1 MKKLFS
7 YILLLAMVLSLF
19 AGCTQTETPD
29 LTGLDKAK
37 TYLFNLY
44 KDAGE
49 TTVAN
54 YDVVGVVVVQG
65 YGTYTVEWSADSD
78 AITFTPHDKMVTVNI
93 PASPENEIV
102 YKLTAKIS
110 DGKGNSQTVSFNH
123 RIPAGGN
130 LADGTY
136 VILAGNLTMTS
147 LVQDK
152 GYGYPLANEVTV
164 EGGKVSNH
172 YKADVLTIKKVGDS
186 YTIQDAYGRYFYLKG
201 TYNSFN
207 VSAEIPAD
215 GGHLFTIGKEGNGY
229 TIVNDLMSKTLAY
242 DTGYKS
248 WGCYPEIG
256 DSHNAVLTILP
267 ATAPATD
274 PEVPTEPTEP
284 SEPANPSNPTT
295 PTTPSTP
302 STPSSGLIT
311 SPATGVPYKMALYQG
326 NKKQT
331 LYFTGAEKPNFPWYM
346 LSSTSE
352 ADAIDV
358 YLEAATGGY
367 RLYFTLN
374 GTKTYLVMYK
384 DGTHYSLKLTTEAST
399 VYTWN
404 AEHNTL
410 VAMNEDKEC
419 FIGTSNNY
427 DTFSCNKM
435 EYVSSSFVAHLYGE
449 GGTSEPVTPPAT
461 QPTTPPATQP
471 TTPPATQPSNPGTA
485 VTAPV
490 VGTGYKLALNQGNLG
505 KTLYFA
511 GSATEKQAWYM
522 QSTENAAEAAVMYL
536 EEVTGG
542 YRLYFTKDGVKTYL
556 DMHKSGTHFNLRL
569 TTTPEAVYTW
579 NTEHNTLVA
588 VVDGTECYI
597 GTYNTFNTFSC
608 SQLSK
613 INGSFP
619 SYFVPAN

>member
-19 AGCTQTETPD
+19 AGCTQPAEETPD
-29 LTGLDKAK
+29 LTGLEKAK

-44 KDAGE
+44 KDSGV

-54 YDVVGVVVVQG
+54 FDVVGVVVVQG
-65 YGTYTVEWSADSD
+65 YGTYNVEWTADSS
-78 AITFTPHDKMVTVNI
+78 AITATPNGKMVTINI
-93 PASPENEIV
+93 PASPAEEIV

-110 DGKGNSQTVSFNH
+110 DDKGNSMSVSFDH
-123 RIPAGGN
+123 KVPAGGN

-136 VILAGNLTMTS
+136 VILSGNLTMS
-147 LVQDK
+147 ALPQDK
-152 GYGYPLANEVTV
+152 GYGYPTANEVTV
-164 EGGKVSNH
+164 ADGKVSNH
-172 YKADVLTIKKVGDS
+172 FKADVVTIKKVGDS
-186 YTIQDAYGRYFYLKG
+186 YTIQDMYGRYFYLKG

-207 VSAEIPAD
+207 VSDAIPEE
-215 GGHLFTIGKEGNGY
+215 GGHLFTIGKEGDGY
-229 TIVNDLMSKTLAY
+229 TIVNDAMSKTLAY
-242 DTGYKS
+242 SSSYTS
-248 WGCYPEIG
+248 WGCYPELGEDHGYI
-256 DSHNAVLTILP
+256 LTILP
-267 ATAPATD
+267 ATAPETD
-274 PEVPTEPTEP
+274 PEVPTEPTDP
-284 SEPANPSNPTT
+284 SEPST
-295 PTTPSTP
+295 PTTPP
-302 STPSSGLIT
+302 SPPSVGMIT
-311 SPATGVPYKMALYQG
+311 NPVAGKPYKLALTQG
-326 NKKQT
+326 NLGKT
-331 LYFTGAEKPNFPWYM
+331 LYFTGIPRDNQPWYIT
-346 LSSTSE
+346 STESE
-352 ADAIDV
+352 SDAIDV
-358 YLEAATGGY
+358 YVEAVSGGL
-367 RLYFTLN
+367 RLYFNIN
-374 GTKTYLVMYK
+374 GAKNYLVMYK
-384 DGTHYSLKLTTEAST
+384 DGTHYSLKVTTEAST

-404 AEHNTL
+404 TEHNTF

-419 FIGTSNNY
+419 FIGTSSNY
-427 DTFSCNKM
+427 NTFSCNKM
-435 EYVSSSFVAHLYGE
+435 EYIGTSFIAHLYGE